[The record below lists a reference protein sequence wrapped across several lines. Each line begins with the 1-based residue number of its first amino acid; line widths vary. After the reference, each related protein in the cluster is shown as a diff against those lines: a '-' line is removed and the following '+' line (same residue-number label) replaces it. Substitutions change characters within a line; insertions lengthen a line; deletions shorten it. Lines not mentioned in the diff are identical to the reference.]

1 MDHLRGFTSNGR
13 GGMGREKGKGRRKG
27 KGEGGERLP
36 YGFWGD
42 GCP

>member
-1 MDHLRGFTSNGR
+1 
-13 GGMGREKGKGRRKG
+13 MGREKGKGRRKG

-36 YGFWGD
+36 HGFWGD